1 MKKKR
6 IGILFGGKSAE
17 HEISLLSAK
26 NIIEALD
33 PERYEL
39 LLIGIDKQGKWH
51 LNNASEYLLN
61 AQNPKLIKL
70 NHSKRELS
78 FVPGRTQGQLIE
90 TDKSEVLENLDAV
103 FPVLHG
109 PWGED
114 GTIQGLL
121 RLANIPFVG
130 CSILSSAVCMDKDF
144 SKRLFEQAGIPICK
158 HVVLKSTDK
167 DKMGFEQL
175 VEKLGLPMF
184 LKPANMGS
192 SVGISKVNSKE
203 SFEKGLEEAF
213 LYDHKVVIE
222 ESIVG
227 RELEVAV
234 LGNNEVSASVVGEI
248 LPQKD
253 FYSYTA
259 KYVDSDGALLKIPA
273 DLDKVTADKI
283 RDLAIKSFK
292 TMECQGLARCDFF
305 LTKEGDLFLNEINT
319 LPGFTKISMYPK
331 LWEAAGLPY
340 TQLINKLL
348 ELAIERHEHDG
359 QLKTIVDS

>member
-1 MKKKR
+1 M
-6 IGILFGGKSAE
+6 
-17 HEISLLSAK
+17 
-26 NIIEALD
+26 
-33 PERYEL
+33 
-39 LLIGIDKQGKWH
+39 
-51 LNNASEYLLN
+51 
-61 AQNPKLIKL
+61 
-70 NHSKRELS
+70 
-78 FVPGRTQGQLIE
+78 
-90 TDKSEVLENLDAV
+90 
-103 FPVLHG
+103 
-109 PWGED
+109 
-114 GTIQGLL
+114 
-121 RLANIPFVG
+121 
-130 CSILSSAVCMDKDF
+130 
-144 SKRLFEQAGIPICK
+144 
-158 HVVLKSTDK
+158 
-167 DKMGFEQL
+167 
-175 VEKLGLPMF
+175 
-184 LKPANMGS
+184 
-192 SVGISKVNSKE
+192 
-203 SFEKGLEEAF
+203 EEAF